1 MSMLATSDPVQQL
14 TTEETKRQ
22 PRLWKQTGSGFFGV
36 AQAFNFAGVTFTCN
50 GEYETYRRM
59 NRDPTLAL
67 ARAMAKLPII
77 GATHSFEADDDVP
90 DEVLAT
96 VQKSVDAI
104 WPEII
109 ETLLWSLEYGW
120 KSAEVVWDWDD
131 GPLVPVRIKPL
142 QVDITVILV
151 DPDTGSML
159 GVRQREVDLREGK
172 YIYYGNEVEDQNY
185 YGTSRHENI
194 RELVYGPWRDTM
206 KKLGEYLAKAA
217 GVTPVVRYPIGQGT
231 DAAGANDDN
240 LKRAQAIIQGLSQN
254 IGMCFPY
261 EIPAA
266 LEEGVRNGTLTM
278 KDACAWM
285 VDFLETKSDHSGG
298 MINSARYLD
307 SLKMRG
313 WLVPERAGI
322 EGQMGTKAEAE
333 AHGDVGIGT
342 AEQTHTG
349 ICRAVTR
356 QLVDPMLAYNWG
368 PEMRGKVRIVPAP
381 LQDDAR
387 TLVRDIVKSVL
398 TNPSALDVLLST
410 SDWDAMMDIAGVPKG
425 QEIVDPASLV
435 GDGQGGD
442 QPTPAPKPLNA
453 TEQQVKAARILA
465 RVHAALTGKR
475 RPLKLTAGPHKW
487 ACVYARLPEAE
498 SAEILKLGREI
509 PDDQL
514 TGDGRETE
522 PHIALKYGIAP
533 DSVEAV
539 RGVLEALPPIKVV
552 LGTTSVFGNPQQD
565 VLVVDC
571 YGEGLRLAN
580 DALDKAVPHID
591 TFDWYQPHAT
601 VAYLKPG
608 AGQLYAGSKALE
620 GREIVVDRVV
630 FSDRAGRKSEVMLMG
645 PAAAPAS
652 GSATP

>member
-22 PRLWKQTGSGFFGV
+22 PRLWNQNQNGFFGV
-36 AQAFNFAGVTFTCN
+36 AQAFSYAGVVFTCN

-67 ARAMAKLPII
+67 ARAMAKLPIV

-90 DEVLAT
+90 DEVLAA
-96 VQKSVDAI
+96 VQKSVDAL
-104 WPEII
+104 WPEIVD
-109 ETLLWSLEYGW
+109 TLLWSLEYGW
-120 KSAEVVWDWDD
+120 KSAEVVWGWDE

-142 QVDITVILV
+142 QVDITVIIV
-151 DPDTGSML
+151 DPDTGAML
-159 GVRQREVDLREGK
+159 GVRQRDVDLREGK

-206 KKLGEYLAKAA
+206 RKLGEYLAKAA

-333 AHGDVGIGT
+333 AHGDVGVGT

-368 PEMRGKVRIVPAP
+368 TDMRGKVRIVPVP

-387 TLVRDIVKSVL
+387 ALVRDIVKSVL
-398 TNPSALDVLLST
+398 TNPSALDVLLGT
-410 SDWDAMMDIAGVPKG
+410 ADWDGMMDLAGIPKS
-425 QEIVDPASLV
+425 EEMVDPASLV
-435 GDGQGGD
+435 GIGADTGGD
-442 QPTPAPKPLNA
+442 KAPPRAKPMTA
-453 TEQQVKAARILA
+453 SARQVKAGRILS
-465 RVHAALTGKR
+465 RVAEALKRGR
-475 RPLKLTAGPHKW
+475 RPLALTAGPHKW
-487 ACVYARLPEAE
+487 ACVYVPLPDAE
-498 SAEILKLGREI
+498 SRGVLAIGRDI

-522 PHIALKYGIAP
+522 PHITLKYGIVP
-533 DSVEAV
+533 DNVDAV
-539 RGVLEALPPIKVV
+539 RGVLEALLPIKVT
-552 LGTTSVFGNPQQD
+552 LGTTSVFARPEQD

-571 YGEGLRLAN
+571 YGDGLRAAN
-580 DALDKAVPHID
+580 DSLDKSVPHID
-591 TFDWYQPHAT
+591 TYDWYQPHVT
-601 VAYLKPG
+601 VAYVKSG
-608 AGQLYAGSKALE
+608 AGQLYTGNKALE
-620 GREIVVDRVV
+620 GREVIIDRVV
-630 FSDRAGRKSEVMLMG
+630 FSDRAGRKFEVMLNG
-645 PAAAPAS
+645 PRM
-652 GSATP
+652 TPEAKS